1 MVPLAS
7 RILTAKEKNGI
18 CSSTS
23 LQYPFTHIL
32 VQTWFF
38 FFFSFIVKD
47 TSTFFL
53 DLTTQYSFSGPKEY
67 SRGSCFFLE
76 LLYQGEVEDLVS
88 DYDLV
93 QTKPESILA
102 L

>member
-1 MVPLAS
+1 MFFN
-7 RILTAKEKNGI
+7 LTPV
-18 CSSTS
+18 S
-23 LQYPFTHIL
+23 LYSYFGADLI
-32 VQTWFF
+32 F

-53 DLTTQYSFSGPKEY
+53 DLTTQYSSSGPKEY